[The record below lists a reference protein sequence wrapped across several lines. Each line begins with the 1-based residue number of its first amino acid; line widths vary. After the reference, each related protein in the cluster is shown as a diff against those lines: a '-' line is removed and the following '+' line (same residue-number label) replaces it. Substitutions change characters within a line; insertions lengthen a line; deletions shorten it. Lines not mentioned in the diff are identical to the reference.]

1 MGRLSIR
8 GETGGA
14 ARRWSE
20 ERDWQRRRRGREEG
34 AMWAG
39 PGGAARRAVPGVWGQ
54 RERGGWGGAEPQQ
67 ARGGSRG
74 SHPG

>member
-1 MGRLSIR
+1 
-8 GETGGA
+8 
-14 ARRWSE
+14 
-20 ERDWQRRRRGREEG
+20 
-34 AMWAG
+34 MWAG

-54 RERGGWGGAEPQQ
+54 RERGGGGGGAEAQQ

>member
-1 MGRLSIR
+1 MGRLSVR

-20 ERDWQRRRRGREEG
+20 ERDWPRRRRGREEG

-54 RERGGWGGAEPQQ
+54 RGGCGAEPQQ